1 MTKLVYE
8 DGDGTELSGGSGRP
22 LEVLELGAA
31 QAFNAKASKA
41 SSSGPGA
48 GHAGAKAAFLNGL
61 ATLGRILG
69 CPLDIEGA
77 KAKLLEARM
86 ERSNVPLVGAL
97 IGQVAVAGKIA
108 KDAGHAFGRSELAS
122 YVNVLGAFGRMPEAR
137 REALAQAALADLAGQ
152 AGGSDGR

>member
-1 MTKLVYE
+1 MPKLIYE
-8 DGDGTELSGGSGRP
+8 DGDGTELAGGTGRP

-31 QAFNAKASKA
+31 QADRPRSHRP
-41 SSSGPGA
+41 GP
-48 GHAGAKAAFLNGL
+48 AGAKAAFSRGL

-77 KAKLLEARM
+77 KAKLLEARL
-86 ERSNVPLVGAL
+86 ERSSVPIVGAL

-152 AGGSDGR
+152 VGGSDGR

>member
-8 DGDGTELSGGSGRP
+8 DGDGTELSGGTGKP

-31 QAFNAKASKA
+31 ER
-41 SSSGPGA
+41 PGRAA
-48 GHAGAKAAFLNGL
+48 GHQGAKAAFSMGL

-86 ERSNVPLVGAL
+86 ERSSSVPLVGAL

-152 AGGSDGR
+152 AG